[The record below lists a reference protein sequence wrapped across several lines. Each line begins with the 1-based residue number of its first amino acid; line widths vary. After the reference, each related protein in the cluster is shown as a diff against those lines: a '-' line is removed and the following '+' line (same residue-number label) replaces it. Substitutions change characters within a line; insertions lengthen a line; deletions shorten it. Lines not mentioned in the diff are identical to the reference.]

1 MIVSQESLTTAIGLR
16 DRVTMFRHALWN
28 LVAIVTVVMG
38 LVGVGGAYYVLS
50 HSGEAGTPEVVAT
63 FYPYQYLA
71 SRVAGDRFSVRAL
84 VPPGVEPHEWEPT
97 PRDSL
102 TIAIS
107 PAFVYNGYVEAY
119 LANLFREL
127 PADKPVRVNASAG
140 LDVIRGGEG
149 GASAVDP
156 HLWLDP
162 VRVDMIIDTIA
173 AGFSKADPAGRATFE
188 ANAAALRQEVERI
201 HTMFVNGLQTC
212 ARRIFITQHEAFA
225 YLAQRYNLTQY
236 AIQGLSP
243 DQEPT
248 PTKMQEILNV
258 INQTG
263 SKYVFFEEL
272 VSPAVARTLANEAH
286 VQTMVLSPIEGLTA
300 EEQQNGDTYLTLME
314 RNLQHLRIA
323 LECS

>member
-1 MIVSQESLTTAIGLR
+1 MY
-16 DRVTMFRHALWN
+16 RHALWT
-28 LVAIVTVVMG
+28 LVAIVAVVAS
-38 LVGVGGAYYVLS
+38 LVGAGGAYYVLS
-50 HSGEAGTPEVVAT
+50 RPGGAAVPEVMAS

-84 VPPGVEPHEWEPT
+84 VPPGVEPHDWEPT

-119 LANLFREL
+119 LTNLFREL
-127 PADKPVRVNASAG
+127 PDDKPIRVNASAG

-149 GASAVDP
+149 GASAADP

-162 VRVDMIIDTIA
+162 VRMEIAVHTIA
-173 AGFSKADPAGRATFE
+173 AGLSKADPAGQATFE
-188 ANAAALRQEVERI
+188 ANAAGLRQDLERI
-201 HTMFVNGLQTC
+201 NAMLATGLQTC
-212 ARRIFITQHEAFA
+212 ARRVFITQHEAFA
-225 YLAQRYNLTQY
+225 YFAQRYNLTQY

-248 PTKMQEILNV
+248 PGKIQEILNV

-263 SKYVFFEEL
+263 SKVVFFEEL

-286 VQTMVLSPIEGLTA
+286 VQTMVLSPIEGLTSQ
-300 EEQQNGDTYLTLME
+300 EQRNGDNYLTLMQM
-314 RNLQHLRIA
+314 NLQNLRTA
-323 LECS
+323 LGCP